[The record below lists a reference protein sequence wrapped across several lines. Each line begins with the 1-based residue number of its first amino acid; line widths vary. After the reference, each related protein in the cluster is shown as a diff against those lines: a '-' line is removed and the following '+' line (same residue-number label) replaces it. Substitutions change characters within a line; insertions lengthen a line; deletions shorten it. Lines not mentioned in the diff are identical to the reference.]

1 MATFL
6 EAINRVLT
14 ALGDGNDLVDTGAVS
29 ISDVAHLKIAQYV
42 NDVLEEVE
50 DAGQW
55 RVLRQRLTATVSADQ
70 VSGSITSAVPA
81 SKLFRVHDAHLGE
94 VVPIVYDA
102 TTSSAKRRLKEI
114 DFPALLMLDQ
124 NNSGASNGNSGPQYF
139 ALSPTTTG
147 CDVYVWPRST
157 GSRTIE
163 LDMTVPQARLD
174 PTDSTDLDTS
184 IKVPDTIVVLGAY
197 EWASAERGEEM
208 GARNDKAEMAYRRK
222 LSDAISIEHTAQGLD
237 DIVLV

>member
-6 EAINRVLT
+6 EVINRVLT

-29 ISDVAHLKIAQYV
+29 ISDVGHLKIAQYV

-55 RVLRQRLTATVSADQ
+55 RVLRQRLTATVAADA
-70 VSGSITSAVPA
+70 VSGTITNAVPK
-81 SKLFRVHDAHLGE
+81 SKVFRVHDARLGE

-102 TTSSAKRRLKEI
+102 TTATAKFRLQEL
-114 DFPALLMLDQ
+114 DLPALLMLDQ
-124 NNSGASNGNSGPQYF
+124 DNSGATSGNTPQYF

-147 CDVYVWPRST
+147 CDVYVWPRS
-157 GSRTIE
+157 SVERTLE
-163 LDMTVPQARLD
+163 LDLTVPQARLD
-174 PTDSTDLDTS
+174 TDEPTDLGTT
-184 IKVPDTIVVLGAY
+184 IKVPETLVVLGAY
-197 EWASAERGEEM
+197 EWASAERGEEL

-222 LSDAISIEHTAQGLD
+222 LSDAVSIEHSVQGLD
-237 DIVLV
+237 DLVVV